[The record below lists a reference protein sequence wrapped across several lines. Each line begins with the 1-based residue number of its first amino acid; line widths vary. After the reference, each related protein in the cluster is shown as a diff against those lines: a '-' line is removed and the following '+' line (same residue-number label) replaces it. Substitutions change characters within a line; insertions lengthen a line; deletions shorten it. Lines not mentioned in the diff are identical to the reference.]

1 MIFDPPNLSKR
12 STKSDSRAKVTKGLF
27 IFSPKHGRMQKFTTF
42 YQAGFENVQNFSIFT
57 CMFSSG
63 WGPSPSLKVLLCE
76 KMHDHL
82 GGRRGHCQVFASG
95 QVFFIYRRDTSYLV
109 VADCFVY
116 SEFFFRRNNLLDHY
130 YSSHNRILAFGII
143 RCPFEGQAL

>member
-27 IFSPKHGRMQKFTTF
+27 IFSQKHGRMQKFTTF

-63 WGPSPSLKVLLCE
+63 WGPYPNLKVLLCE

-82 GGRRGHCQVFASG
+82 EVISGPWGPRLPLVCSFRTHDTLVRITVFILLFICYLAVPFGHYQKY
-95 QVFFIYRRDTSYLV
+95 VFFSSKVLIILFS
-109 VADCFVY
+109 
-116 SEFFFRRNNLLDHY
+116 NL
-130 YSSHNRILAFGII
+130 I
-143 RCPFEGQAL
+143 